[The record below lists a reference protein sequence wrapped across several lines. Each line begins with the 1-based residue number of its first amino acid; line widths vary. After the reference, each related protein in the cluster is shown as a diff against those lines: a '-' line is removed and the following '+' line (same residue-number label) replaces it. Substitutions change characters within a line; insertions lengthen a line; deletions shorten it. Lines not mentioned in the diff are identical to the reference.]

1 MNVSLNSPHHE
12 FALFLSRNVRI
23 SSSKASKSTDSFAFA
38 SKVRESYPMAIKHR
52 PVLDDISRAIIE
64 QLQIDGRKPYA
75 AIGVAVGLSEAAVR
89 QRIAKLIESGVMQVV
104 AVTDP
109 LTVGSYRMAMIGIK
123 VEGDLVEVADQLS
136 HYKEVDYILVTSGGF
151 DVMAEVICNDDEHLL
166 ELLQR
171 IRAIPEVR
179 STESFIYLKL
189 RKQLY
194 NWGT

>member
-1 MNVSLNSPHHE
+1 MTP
-12 FALFLSRNVRI
+12 
-23 SSSKASKSTDSFAFA
+23 KA
-38 SKVRESYPMAIKHR
+38 R

-75 AIGVAVGLSEAAVR
+75 AIGIAVGLSEAAVR

-109 LTVGSYRMAMIGIK
+109 LTVGSFRMAMIGIK

-136 HYKEVDYILVTSGGF
+136 RFKEVDYILITSGGF

-166 ELLQR
+166 DLIQR
-171 IRAIPEVR
+171 IRAIPQVR

>member
-1 MNVSLNSPHHE
+1 MVTP
-12 FALFLSRNVRI
+12 
-23 SSSKASKSTDSFAFA
+23 
-38 SKVRESYPMAIKHR
+38 KVRAKKG
-52 PVLDDISRAIIE
+52 VLDETSRAIIE

-75 AIGVAVGLSEAAVR
+75 SIGSAIGLSEAAVR
-89 QRIAKLIESGVMQVV
+89 HRIAKLIESGVMQVV

-109 LTVGSYRMAMIGIK
+109 LTVGSFRMAMIGIK
-123 VEGDLVEVADQLS
+123 VEGDLTTFADVLS
-136 HYKEVDYILVTSGGF
+136 HFKEVDYVVITSGGF

-171 IRAIPEVR
+171 VRALPQVR

>member
-1 MNVSLNSPHHE
+1 MT
-12 FALFLSRNVRI
+12 I
-23 SSSKASKSTDSFAFA
+23 
-38 SKVRESYPMAIKHR
+38 KVRQ
-52 PVLDDISRAIIE
+52 VLDDTSRAIIE

-75 AIGVAVGLSEAAVR
+75 AIGLAIGLSEAAVR

-109 LTVGSYRMAMIGIK
+109 LTVGSYRMAMVGIK
-123 VEGDLVEVADQLS
+123 ADGDLTAVADHLS
-136 HYKEVDYILVTSGGF
+136 HYKEVDYVLITSGGF

-166 ELLQR
+166 ELIQR
-171 IRAIPEVR
+171 IRAIPQVR
-179 STESFIYLKL
+179 NTESFIYLKL

>member
-1 MNVSLNSPHHE
+1 M
-12 FALFLSRNVRI
+12 
-23 SSSKASKSTDSFAFA
+23 T
-38 SKVRESYPMAIKHR
+38 SKVSTKVMGRQ
-52 PVLDDISRAIIE
+52 VLDETSRAIIE

-75 AIGVAVGLSEAAVR
+75 AIGAAIGLSEAAVR
-89 QRIAKLIESGVMQVV
+89 HRIAKLIDSGIMQVV

-123 VEGDLVEVADQLS
+123 VEGDLIDVADQLS
-136 HYKEVDYILVTSGGF
+136 HYKEVDYVLVTSGGF

-171 IRAIPEVR
+171 IRAIPAVR